1 MMPEEQANTIRA
13 VMANIKLP
21 NIPAW
26 AKAVPEERWMSDLM
40 NNIKHQTP
48 LSGHKQATSSQNNTT
63 PQVELQ
69 CTNVTSVQSDAVTSE
84 SKGAVVSAGTNAQ
97 TESFEKFDVNFE
109 AHFPA
114 NNVT

>member
-1 MMPEEQANTIRA
+1 MPEEQANTIRA

-48 LSGHKQATSSQNNTT
+48 LSGHKQATSSQNNTM

-69 CTNVTSVQSDAVTSE
+69 CTNVTSVQSDVEASE
-84 SKGAVVSAGTNAQ
+84 SKSSVVSAGTNAQ
-97 TESFEKFDVNFE
+97 TEAYEEFDVNFD

>member
-13 VMANIKLP
+13 VMANIKLQ

-40 NNIKHQTP
+40 NNIKHLTP
-48 LSGHKQATSSQNNTT
+48 LSGHKQATSSQNKTM
-63 PQVELQ
+63 PQAELQ
-69 CTNVTSVQSDAVTSE
+69 CTNVTSLKSDAEASE
-84 SKGAVVSAGTNAQ
+84 SKSSVVNAGTNAQ
-97 TESFEKFDVNFE
+97 TESCEKFDVNFE